1 MFPCCQN
8 LYRCSWPDLE
18 DETMERWRLLKVN
31 FYKVLNQWDCGTARG
46 IESLQR
52 LKSWGSETVRL
63 KEELTST
70 TTTTTTTNTTT
81 TTTIAV
87 LSAQCLR
94 GGGLNLPEV
103 SSGQVASLQLNNNN
117 KIFKFPTRKSVGV
130 VCVTQSEQARS
141 GPESGTGCTF
151 KSSQHT
157 GAESVSTGTWTLQN
171 QNQGDPNHKLISL
184 MILSSWS

>member
-1 MFPCCQN
+1 M
-8 LYRCSWPDLE
+8 
-18 DETMERWRLLKVN
+18 
-31 FYKVLNQWDCGTARG
+31 
-46 IESLQR
+46 
-52 LKSWGSETVRL
+52 RL
-63 KEELTST
+63 KEELIST

-94 GGGLNLPEV
+94 GGGLNLSEV
-103 SSGQVASLQLNNNN
+103 SSGQVASLQLNNNKK
-117 KIFKFPTRKSVGV
+117 KISNFQQEREWGV

-184 MILSSWS
+184 MILSS

>member
-8 LYRCSWPDLE
+8 LYRCFWPDLE

-31 FYKVLNQWDCGTARG
+31 FYKVLNQWDCETARG

-63 KEELTST
+63 KEELIST

-117 KIFKFPTRKSVGV
+117 KIFKFPTRKKVGSG
-130 VCVTQSEQARS
+130 VCAPVRA
-141 GPESGTGCTF
+141 
-151 KSSQHT
+151 SQ
-157 GAESVSTGTWTLQN
+157 VGTWKRDRMHL
-171 QNQGDPNHKLISL
+171 
-184 MILSSWS
+184 